1 MNTKY
6 HKHKKTTVESVCK
19 KSILLIAFAILTLT
33 VSAQKSA
40 EKAAN
45 ETCDCI
51 NKANVPD
58 DISNE
63 DWQKILTDCLGQ
75 PLIKYYEKICK
86 ENKIAADQGQD
97 SYEAVG
103 TKIGAKLVD
112 NCPKFM
118 KMAMRAEDNKNA
130 GTVAKT
136 EEEVG
141 KEGSATGVVKSV
153 DKKDFYAITI
163 ENTMGSKETFI
174 WLRFFKGS
182 TPFENNPLGQVGKKV
197 TVKYRELRC
206 YSPEM
211 GDYVIKKEITEITF
225 VD

>member
-6 HKHKKTTVESVCK
+6 HKHKKTIVESVCK
-19 KSILLIAFAILTLT
+19 KSILLIAFAILSLT
-33 VSAQKSA
+33 ISAQKSA

-51 NKANVPD
+51 NKANIPD

-75 PLIKYYEKICK
+75 PLTTYYEKICK
-86 ENKIAADQGQD
+86 ENKIAADQSSE

-103 TKIGAKLVD
+103 TKIGAKLVE

-118 KMAMRAEDNKNA
+118 KMAMRADENKTA
-130 GTVAKT
+130 ATVTKT

-141 KEGSATGVVKSV
+141 KEGSATGIIKSL
-153 DKKDFYAITI
+153 DKKDFYYVTI
-163 ENTMGSKETFI
+163 DNTLGSKETFV

-182 TPFENNPLGQVGKKV
+182 TPFENNPLAQIGKKV
-197 TVKYRELRC
+197 TVKYREMRC
-206 YSPEM
+206 FSPEIM
-211 GDYVIKKEITEITF
+211 DYVIKKEITEITF

>member
-1 MNTKY
+1 M
-6 HKHKKTTVESVCK
+6 K
-19 KSILLIAFAILTLT
+19 KSILLIAIAILSLT
-33 VSAQKSA
+33 VSAQKNA

-75 PLIKYYEKICK
+75 PLLTYYEKICK
-86 ENKIAADQGQD
+86 ENKIAADQTQE

-103 TKIGAKLVD
+103 TKIGAKLVE

-118 KMAMRAEDNKNA
+118 KMAMRAEENKTA
-130 GTVAKT
+130 GTATKT

-141 KEGSATGVVKSV
+141 KEGTATGVIKSL
-153 DKKDFYAITI
+153 DKKDFYYVTI
-163 ENTMGSKETFI
+163 ENSLGSKETFM

-182 TPFENNPLGQVGKKV
+182 TSFENNPLAQIGKKV
-197 TVKYRELRC
+197 TINYRELRC
-206 YSPEM
+206 FSPEM